1 MGHTVQSMNEYIQE
15 TQTMKIKAIS
25 AAAIL
30 AIAASSAN
38 AGGLMTEVV
47 ETEVVTPIVEEE
59 STPLW
64 IPLLALAVVAAVAA
78 GGAGGGS

>member
-1 MGHTVQSMNEYIQE
+1 
-15 TQTMKIKAIS
+15 MKIKAIS
-25 AAAIL
+25 AAAIF

-38 AGGLMTEVV
+38 AGGLLDEVV
-47 ETEVVTPIVEEE
+47 ETPVVAPVVVEE

-78 GGAGGGS
+78 GSSGCGS

>member
-1 MGHTVQSMNEYIQE
+1 
-15 TQTMKIKAIS
+15 MKIKAIS

-30 AIAASSAN
+30 AIAAPSAN
-38 AGGLMTEVV
+38 AGGLMNEVV
-47 ETEVVTPIVEEE
+47 ETEVVTPIVVEE